1 MYLPFRRGRKQFY
14 NPAIK
19 ATMHTA
25 RFADLMAIP
34 FFLAAILYFAQKE
47 EAQRSPIED
56 ALLLFSTGGLVAD
69 LSFVF
74 LAK

>member
-1 MYLPFRRGRKQFY
+1 
-14 NPAIK
+14 
-19 ATMHTA
+19 MHTA